1 MLQPKPLYMCSEAC
15 GQMSGSTVGRWGSSE
30 GGGGECRHS
39 GTSGQF
45 RQAENAD
52 KILKYCRKR
61 VGRSNQMEVEE
72 LQIDIKREGYREGE
86 RAGDRHCKRER
97 ERETCF

>member
-15 GQMSGSTVGRWGSSE
+15 GQMSGSTVGRWGSS
-30 GGGGECRHS
+30 GGGRGEYRHS
-39 GTSGQF
+39 VTSGQF

-52 KILKYCRKR
+52 KILKYCHKR

-72 LQIDIKREGYREGE
+72 PQIVVEE
-86 RAGDRHCKRER
+86 RGV
-97 ERETCF
+97 